1 MNESAVEADV
11 DQVPAIPPAPVGDTL
26 STITSGAELFVHL
39 QAILPGRSALNSGF
53 TFNRVV
59 KVLNVNGLL
68 PADFGQISYGLMKA
82 QQKAQLHNIIKALNQ
97 ENNGRD
103 LFDKLQDA
111 ITNKVEVPA
120 AIRDSDSEGG
130 IVVNRWALMCESDVH
145 SSSCEELTKYFT
157 KLTADERPGVL
168 TDGIGNYKKTAV
180 AELMR
185 ICMEEVAPNVR
196 NCFIEEWPALSTIHH
211 ENGTFSLSEVFLQLL
226 GEAYVAKEE
235 QTAKT
240 IALNDC
246 VIH

>member
-1 MNESAVEADV
+1 M
-11 DQVPAIPPAPVGDTL
+11 
-26 STITSGAELFVHL
+26 HL

-168 TDGIGNYKKTAV
+168 TDGIGNWKKKLHRTSGTASSKSGPLYLRSITRTV
-180 AELMR
+180 HFPYLKYFYN
-185 ICMEEVAPNVR
+185 CWVR
-196 NCFIEEWPALSTIHH
+196 HM
-211 ENGTFSLSEVFLQLL
+211 
-226 GEAYVAKEE
+226 
-235 QTAKT
+235 
-240 IALNDC
+240 
-246 VIH
+246 